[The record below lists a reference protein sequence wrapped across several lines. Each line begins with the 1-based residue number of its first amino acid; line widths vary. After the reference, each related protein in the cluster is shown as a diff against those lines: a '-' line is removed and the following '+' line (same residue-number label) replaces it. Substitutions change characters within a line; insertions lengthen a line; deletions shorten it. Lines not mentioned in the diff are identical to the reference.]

1 MGPRERLTR
10 SLLFVA
16 LMAACGRP
24 FGISEIELTPT
35 IETGSIDGGTG
46 ANGANDGS
54 AADGA
59 PALPA
64 RIADWVDVT
73 TQHNDAARTGANV
86 RETCVR
92 PANVASMRE
101 ERRFNVTGQ
110 IYAQPLVV
118 GKQLIVAT
126 TANHLVSF
134 DLDTA
139 KRRWSLGPD
148 VLGTPGNV
156 VRNVNGPLGILSTPV
171 IDVAKDRLFVVAR
184 SCPTKTS
191 LLGCH
196 HTLFSVKVSTGALLD
211 WVDIAPS
218 GFDPDWQWNRPG
230 LLLQNG
236 FVYLGWGAG
245 QSGNQHEEE
254 VPYHG
259 WIIAF
264 SADNLHAPPFA
275 HSLTEHQRGGG
286 IWQAGGGLAGDGDS
300 VFATTGNGIIGTEA
314 DSPLDFASQPV
325 DAENSAVRLR
335 IAPDGGAD
343 RKHYW
348 DPRPYKADG
357 NVFQYME
364 RWDIDFSS
372 AGPAFLPGS
381 NDVVVGSKSGV
392 VYLLDRETFSPV
404 QPPLSVFI
412 EPALP
417 SNQSLYIYSYA
428 NGPQVLGAPVV
439 WRDAVFMWPRYDRL
453 ARMHHDKTA
462 RTLALEFKG
471 TEVASGAG
479 GMMSLSAN
487 GDKDGI
493 LWVSMANSHEG
504 FAASQIAAFDATTLE
519 KKWIAPA
526 GGYAKFVCPT
536 VSGGHVFVASW
547 NADGSSDVIDYSVP
561 KCD

>member
-1 MGPRERLTR
+1 MKHR
-10 SLLFVA
+10 SKLALVA
-16 LMAACGRP
+16 VVAACGRP
-24 FGISEIELTPT
+24 FSVAEIELTPAL
-35 IETGSIDGGTG
+35 ETGDSTSTDAG
-46 ANGANDGS
+46 ASSSPD
-54 AADGA
+54 AAPPA
-59 PALPA
+59 PR
-64 RIADWVDVT
+64 RIADWVDVP
-73 TQHNDAARTGANV
+73 TQHNDAARTGANL

-92 PANVASMRE
+92 PGNVSSMRE
-101 ERRFNVTGQ
+101 ERRYRVTGQ
-110 IYAQPLVV
+110 IYAQPLVA
-118 GKQLIVAT
+118 GKLLIVAT
-126 TANHLVSF
+126 TANELAAF
-134 DLDTA
+134 DLDSA
-139 KRRWSLGPD
+139 KGTRRWSLGPD
-148 VLGTPGNV
+148 VLGTPANV

-171 IDVAKDRLFVVAR
+171 VDVANDRLFVVAR
-184 SCPTKTS
+184 ACPTKTS

-196 HTLFSVKVSTGALLD
+196 HTLFSVRASTGALLD
-211 WVDIAPS
+211 WVEVAPP

-236 FVYLGWGAG
+236 FVYAGWGAG

-264 SADNLHAPPFA
+264 RADDLHAPPFA
-275 HSLTEHQRGGG
+275 HSMTEHQHGGG
-286 IWQAGGGLAGDGDS
+286 IWQAGGGLTGDGDS

-314 DSPLDFASQPV
+314 DSPLDFAAQPV

-335 IAPDGGAD
+335 FTPDGGVD
-343 RKHYW
+343 QKHYW
-348 DPRPYKADG
+348 DPRSYKADG

-372 AGPAFLPGS
+372 AGPAFLPGT

-392 VYLLDRETFSPV
+392 VYLLDRETLAPL
-404 QPPLSVFI
+404 QPPLSAFT
-412 EPALP
+412 EPYLP
-417 SNQSLYIYSYA
+417 TNESLYIYSYV
-428 NGPQVLGAPVV
+428 NGPQILGAPIV
-439 WRDAVFMWPRYDRL
+439 WGDSVYIWPRYDRL
-453 ARMHHDKTA
+453 ARFHHDKTA
-462 RTLALEFKG
+462 RTLVLETKG

-487 GDKDGI
+487 GDKDGL
-493 LWVSMANSHEG
+493 LWISMANSHEG
-504 FAASQIAAFDATTLE
+504 YAASQIAAFDAVTLE

-547 NADGSSDVIDYSVP
+547 NADGSSDVIDYSVA